1 VQHDRDLWVKIE
13 LFLWFTP
20 WDKRLLRISSQKN
33 SFGRFRA
40 LLIVVRCFLAQYSI
54 IGIFRRT
61 KIGND
66 DILLPTSGNTGLRSL
81 ACALSTPFPPCT
93 RLGALAKPCKV
104 YKPPEA
110 PSTPQPVAP
119 PTNTELGRVDA
130 RCCEVWS
137 LHTSDSECSPA
148 ACVENIDSRLESLD
162 EGLRLHD
169 RLCVEEEGRDTAAMV
184 TCKSRASLA
193 ATPAAFACES
203 LATVACKSSAATSDI
218 VACESAAAVA
228 CESSRRHPP
237 PSPASPRSLS
247 PASARS
253 LSPASPWSLSA
264 AGPRSLSP
272 ARPRP
277 PLPASHVRDHCE
289 HPPRMRLNKRSVRGH
304 RPPQGAFARAHSTL
318 SLLLQNPFL
327 LLLLP
332 LLLWLPS
339 RSRFSNDTTNV

>member
-1 VQHDRDLWVKIE
+1 MTTYCCLHLATLACEVWHAHCQHPSLRARDWV
-13 LFLWFTP
+13 
-20 WDKRLLRISSQKN
+20 
-33 SFGRFRA
+33 
-40 LLIVVRCFLAQYSI
+40 
-54 IGIFRRT
+54 
-61 KIGND
+61 
-66 DILLPTSGNTGLRSL
+66 RSL
-81 ACALSTPFPPCT
+81 NRAKCT
-93 RLGALAKPCKV
+93 NHPKLRV
-104 YKPPEA
+104 HH
-110 PSTPQPVAP
+110 SPVAP

-247 PASARS
+247 PASPRS

-318 SLLLQNPFL
+318 SLLLQNMFL

-332 LLLWLPS
+332 LLLWLPVAVS
-339 RSRFSNDTTNV
+339 VKLTKCQELSKKYHTVIFGDFNFIPKLYLRYG